1 MRNSILLVSFLGVM
15 IFAAAFVLSLLN
27 PILVERGARE
37 IVRIEVERQVGQR
50 IDVLSNSR
58 VTEFAQKVLRRTSAD
73 LQNNWRSIRDE
84 LPRQVAYVVANMLN
98 VNCECRKRLAEGLQK
113 VASNHLSLL
122 AEARQGLSV
131 LIESAYASVAANL
144 LREFRIFTA
153 SNAAVFA
160 ILGLLALVRT
170 RATLQLALL
179 ALVLLGTVAIATTVY
194 VFCQNWLHTIVFG
207 QYVGLAYTVYL
218 AAPVFIMSDIAFN
231 RARVTTQLVNCALSV
246 VGSVPAATP
255 C

>member
-98 VNCECRKRLAEGLQK
+98 VNCECRKRLVEGLQK

-218 AAPVFIMSDIAFN
+218 AAPAFIMSDIAFN
-231 RARVTTQLVNCALSV
+231 RARVTTQLVNGALSV
-246 VGSVPAATP
+246 VGSVPAAMP

>member
-84 LPRQVAYVVANMLN
+84 LPRQVAYVVTNMLN
-98 VNCECRKRLAEGLQK
+98 VNCECRKRLVEGLQK
-113 VASNHLSLL
+113 VAGNHLSLL
-122 AEARQGLSV
+122 TEARQGLSV
-131 LIESAYASVAANL
+131 LIESAYAQAQEDQESQRQQR
-144 LREFRIFTA
+144 LR
-153 SNAAVFA
+153 
-160 ILGLLALVRT
+160 
-170 RATLQLALL
+170 
-179 ALVLLGTVAIATTVY
+179 
-194 VFCQNWLHTIVFG
+194 
-207 QYVGLAYTVYL
+207 
-218 AAPVFIMSDIAFN
+218 P
-231 RARVTTQLVNCALSV
+231 
-246 VGSVPAATP
+246 
-255 C
+255 